1 MIEIRNLFGTLG
13 EFRLEN
19 INLTVKD
26 GEYFVLLGPTGAGKT
41 VLIEYIVGMYRQE
54 RGGILLDGED
64 ITPLFPEERNIAYV
78 PQDYALFPNLNVE
91 RNIAYGLEA
100 RRLPAA
106 EIAAIVD
113 RIVDQL
119 RIGGIRKRLP
129 QFLSGGEKQRVALG
143 RALAIRP
150 TVVLLDEPLSALD
163 ENLRTNTARELRR
176 LQRETGATFMHVCH
190 NFEEAADVADR
201 IAFMESGRVVQTGT
215 IAEIAANPRDE
226 FTARFMKTRNL
237 YEGVAD
243 GMHVVVGGLKLK
255 LPGRGVGPGGK
266 LVVGIR
272 PENVK
277 LWPAGASAAGGGETE
292 NRCTGVVRQV
302 TWRPHG
308 TEVTVDIGVPLVA
321 FCGRDVFCTCGDTV
335 AVCLPAESL
344 IVISR
349 G

>member
-1 MIEIRNLFGTLG
+1 
-13 EFRLEN
+13 
-19 INLTVKD
+19 
-26 GEYFVLLGPTGAGKT
+26 
-41 VLIEYIVGMYRQE
+41 
-54 RGGILLDGED
+54 
-64 ITPLFPEERNIAYV
+64 
-78 PQDYALFPNLNVE
+78 
-91 RNIAYGLEA
+91 
-100 RRLPAA
+100 
-106 EIAAIVD
+106 
-113 RIVDQL
+113 
-119 RIGGIRKRLP
+119 
-129 QFLSGGEKQRVALG
+129 
-143 RALAIRP
+143 
-150 TVVLLDEPLSALD
+150 VVLLDEPLSALD
-163 ENLRTNTARELRR
+163 DNLRTNTARELRR

-201 IAFMESGRVVQTGT
+201 IAIMESGRVVQTGT

-255 LPGRGVGPGGK
+255 LPGRGVGLGGK

-292 NRCTGVVRQV
+292 NCYTGVVRQV